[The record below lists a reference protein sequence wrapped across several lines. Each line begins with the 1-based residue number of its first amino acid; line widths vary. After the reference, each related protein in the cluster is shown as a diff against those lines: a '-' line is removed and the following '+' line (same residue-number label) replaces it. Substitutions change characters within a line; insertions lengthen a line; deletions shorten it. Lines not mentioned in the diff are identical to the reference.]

1 MAEAGRPALSDCGP
15 LRCRSRLRFLFRF
28 RAARSAAATYPT
40 AHRQEPRWG
49 APRGAGPCWPRCCGP
64 RSSAGG
70 TGDRLEDGQAGF
82 RAPPAADDLLSRLGR
97 AAWGGLEG
105 WLGPQPLQLLAES
118 LAAAAWVVSSGI
130 SVALTTLGTILGD
143 LLAASGLG
151 GDRLVRA
158 AALGP
163 SEVQR
168 VLLWGL
174 TALVASWV
182 LSRLLRLLRPVLR
195 WVKLCC
201 FLGAFLHVAASP
213 ESPTVQAGMLLAL
226 WVLYALLG
234 CLEGPPSPSPQLDA
248 AVRSLEW
255 KVEELRRR
263 QKWGG
268 PRNREE

>member
-1 MAEAGRPALSDCGP
+1 MGGAAGRRALLAALLWAP
-15 LRCRSRLRFLFRF
+15 FL
-28 RAARSAAATYPT
+28 
-40 AHRQEPRWG
+40 G
-49 APRGAGPCWPRCCGP
+49 
-64 RSSAGG
+64 GG

-118 LAAAAWVVSSGI
+118 LAATAWVVSSGI
-130 SVALTTLGTILGD
+130 SVALTTLGAILGD
-143 LLAASGLG
+143 LLAASAATGLVG
-151 GDRLVRA
+151 GESNPGV
-158 AALGP
+158 ALGP

-234 CLEGPPSPSPQLDA
+234 CLEGPPSPSPPLDA